1 VGNAECGKR
10 NVIFFPHFPF
20 PIPHS
25 PFPIPYSS
33 FPTPD
38 LCDLS
43 IVSGKMPVA
52 TLMIADQESLP
63 THDPQSAI

>member
-1 VGNAECGKR
+1 MRNAEQEMEA
-10 NVIFFPHFPF
+10 F
-20 PIPHS
+20 S

>member
-1 VGNAECGKR
+1 MRNAEQEMEA
-10 NVIFFPHFPF
+10 FF

-25 PFPIPYSS
+25 PFPIPHSS

>member
-1 VGNAECGKR
+1 MEA
-10 NVIFFPHFPF
+10 F
-20 PIPHS
+20 S